1 MRIEA
6 LHQDNRSVFQNRPV
20 AVDAGRITFKTHG
33 TEGHVDRQER
43 RAASGQDERK
53 QLEQAVEKAN
63 SQMQNH
69 GVNVRLRTSD
79 KSERFQVEVID
90 QETKEVLRRFP
101 PDEIIRLAESLDEMV
116 GVILNRSL

>member
-6 LHQDNRSVFQNRPV
+6 LHQDNRFAFQERPS
-20 AVDAGRITFKTHG
+20 AMDADRITLKTHETQGRI
-33 TEGHVDRQER
+33 DRQEK
-43 RAASGQDERK
+43 RAVSGQDERK

-63 SQMQNH
+63 SRMQDH
-69 GVNVRLRTSD
+69 GVNVRLRTSE
-79 KSERFQVEVID
+79 KSERLQVEVID
-90 QETKEVLRRFP
+90 RETKEVVRRFP